1 LFQEKQRRER
11 DQREKEERNLA
22 FLLLGVGK
30 KERRE
35 TKLAWGPRTLFLSP
49 HERRKSE
56 ETVHLQLLPFLPF
69 MLVLHK
75 TQTSTQ
81 HTSPFVF
88 YIFFT

>member
-35 TKLAWGPRTLFLSP
+35 TKLAWGPRTLFFSL

-56 ETVHLQLLPFLPF
+56 ETIHL
-69 MLVLHK
+69 
-75 TQTSTQ
+75 
-81 HTSPFVF
+81 
-88 YIFFT
+88 